1 MRPSMARE
9 SGERTDPIELNH
21 YGSAAKRQAAA
32 ERRNQIRTVVSNRLM
47 RMVSYS
53 QVAPVS

>member
-1 MRPSMARE
+1 MARE